1 MPENVDSGGAMAVAS
16 EYGSRTTQ
24 LSCPVGRV
32 DPPDLTLPTGFPPDA
47 IRAGRVTVARTR
59 HQRTTPLLRLL
70 ARLSGQRDP
79 DLWTVR
85 CRDQYGRRAQVQ
97 VHLTETGIK
106 IATSSPEPLEL
117 TPGEAG
123 GLRAAL
129 RDGLL
134 SLGQLAGPDG
144 LRNSAHVPRDPP
156 PLNPRQRIR
165 LHRPRRPTVADI
177 AARLAQF
184 GTSDPE
190 ADDHHRR
197 DTAVAA

>member
-1 MPENVDSGGAMAVAS
+1 M
-16 EYGSRTTQ
+16 
-24 LSCPVGRV
+24 
-32 DPPDLTLPTGFPPDA
+32 
-47 IRAGRVTVARTR
+47 TVAPAR

-70 ARLSGQRDP
+70 ARLGWQRDP

-144 LRNSAHVPRDPP
+144 LRSSAHVPREPAPP
-156 PLNPRQRIR
+156 NPRQRIR

-177 AARLAQF
+177 AARLGRFDTA
-184 GTSDPE
+184 DPE
-190 ADDHHRR
+190 ADDHHR
-197 DTAVAA
+197 DTTVVTCRGT